1 MGAMKF
7 RTAEMTE
14 GPEAFERFRAAMKK
28 IVSVPK
34 SAVVAPPKRHR
45 PKRPEGGKA
54 NG

>member
-1 MGAMKF
+1 MKAH
-7 RTAEMTE
+7 TEMHE
-14 GPEAFERFRAAMKK
+14 GPEAFDRFRTAMAK

-45 PKRPEGGKA
+45 PKRPERGKA